1 MIGGKALCRGLVLG
15 GILAIGLGC
24 GRGDLPELGY
34 VSGTVTM
41 DGKPLAGAIVEFHSE
56 AGGRPGV
63 GVTDAEGKYELQYTG
78 GVEGSKVGPATI
90 SITTEWPEGEPPEG
104 ESETIPQKYN
114 SKTILKETVEAGNNT
129 FDFNLESK

>member
-1 MIGGKALCRGLVLG
+1 MIGGKTLRWGFVLS
-15 GILAIGLGC
+15 GIFAIGLGC
-24 GRGDLPELGY
+24 GRGDLPDLGY
-34 VSGTVTM
+34 VTGTVTM
-41 DGKPLAGAIVEFHSE
+41 DGKPLEGAIVEFHSD

-63 GVTDAEGKYELQYTG
+63 GVTDAEGKYELKYTG
-78 GVEGSKVGPATI
+78 GVEGSKIGPAEV

-114 SKTILKETVEAGNNT
+114 SKTTLKETVEAGNNT